1 MKITRKQAFMY
12 TFVLP
17 TFVFYILFF
26 LIPIAQSFYI
36 SLFRWSGLS
45 SRKTFIGLANFK
57 KLFQDEIVWSSL
69 GHNLFMLAVAS
80 VIIFVLAMFF
90 ATVIAR
96 KGLKE
101 AGVYRVVFLFP
112 NMLSIVVISII
123 WMFIYNPSFGILN
136 AALRLVGL
144 ESFIK
149 VWLGDPTTVL
159 PALVLPVVWMQT
171 GFYTILYLSGMQ
183 SIPTSMYEAADIEG
197 AGALRQ
203 FFQITIPLIWEI
215 IRSSLIFFVTHSFNI
230 TFALVLVTTK
240 GGPFRS
246 SELLTTYLYE
256 QAFEF
261 SDFGYGT
268 AIGIL
273 VFVVMLIIAGT
284 AQLIS
289 KREVVT
295 YS

>member
-1 MKITRKQAFMY
+1 MKVKRKQMFVYA
-12 TFVLP
+12 FVLP
-17 TFVFYILFF
+17 TFVFYSIFF
-26 LIPIAQSFYI
+26 LVPIVQSFYI
-36 SLFRWSGLS
+36 SFFRWSGLS
-45 SRKTFIGLANFK
+45 SKKTFIGLANFV
-57 KLFQDEIVWSSL
+57 KLFQDDIVWSAL
-69 GHNLFMLAVAS
+69 GHNLFMLFTAS
-80 VIIFVLAMFF
+80 IAIFILAMFF

-96 KGLKE
+96 KGFKE
-101 AGVYRVVFLFP
+101 AGIYRVVFLFP

-123 WMFIYNPSFGILN
+123 WMFIYNPSFGIVN
-136 AALRLVGL
+136 AMLTSLGL
-144 ESFIK
+144 ESLIK
-149 VWLGDPTTVL
+149 VWLGDPATVL
-159 PALVLPVVWMQT
+159 PALIFPVVWMQT

-183 SIPTSMYEAADIEG
+183 NIPNSLYEAADIEG
-197 AGALRQ
+197 ASTFRQ
-203 FFQITIPLIWEI
+203 FFYITIPLLWEI

-273 VFVVMLIIAGT
+273 VFVVMLVIAGT